1 MCRRGPGLDGQD
13 GHRGSLGTAGWYQP
27 SAAGRTASGSLLTT
41 GRVRGMPKGVMARY
55 PGVCDDAAAP
65 VACGAGPLE
74 GYAARFDDLFGSLA
88 QRRGFR
94 EYQAGLLAPRDRNKT
109 LTALAGA
116 EPVAGAGHR
125 SVQQA
130 GQGRTGL
137 GRFPGAL
144 RHRDPPPPGP
154 GQLRLLLLLGRVV
167 RRSPTTA
174 RRCSIAAR
182 TWPQREGA
190 AHRRTA
196 VLAQGDPGGPR
207 LAFPW
212 TALQRYWN
220 AWSNAPRPHSYKP

>member
-1 MCRRGPGLDGQD
+1 MTRRRPCP
-13 GHRGSLGTAGWYQP
+13 AEP
-27 SAAGRTASGSLLTT
+27 
-41 GRVRGMPKGVMARY
+41 
-55 PGVCDDAAAP
+55 
-65 VACGAGPLE
+65 GPLE

-94 EYQAGLLAPRDRNKT
+94 EYQAGLLAPRGRNKT

-154 GQLRLLLLLGRVV
+154 GQLRLLLLLARLVP
-167 RRSPTTA
+167 RRPRIAPDCGT
-174 RRCSIAAR
+174 AAR
-182 TWPQREGA
+182 TPPRREGGRTPPSRRL
-190 AHRRTA
+190 HRPGRRHCA
-196 VLAQGDPGGPR
+196 RSAPGFPPGSRCSAGGPHGPR
-207 LAFPW
+207 
-212 TALQRYWN
+212 R
-220 AWSNAPRPHSYKP
+220 PRPRRCKR